1 MKRNRL
7 FSPTTRE
14 APGGTLLQKMFMAS
28 LLIAL
33 VLASFPAPRA
43 FAASGDTQDQAA
55 INALQAV
62 WSRKIQNVR
71 AQSFFYDRVRLY
83 PADFKDPANLARA
96 HDFLN
101 RYGFALR
108 RAETIIA
115 NQAGFDSRGRVTNFN
130 LAVQSTKDLA
140 YYLHVMRGL
149 RMKLD
154 AVPRGR

>member
-1 MKRNRL
+1 MKKSML
-7 FSPTTRE
+7 FSLTGSET
-14 APGGTLLQKMFMAS
+14 AGGTLLQKMFMAL

-43 FAASGDTQDQAA
+43 FAASGDAQDQAV
-55 INALQAV
+55 IDALQAV
-62 WSRKIQNVR
+62 WSRKIENVR

-83 PADFKDPANLARA
+83 PADFKDPDNLARA
-96 HDFLN
+96 HDLLN

-115 NQAGFDSRGRVTNFN
+115 NRAGFDARGRVINLN
-130 LAVQSTKDLA
+130 LADQSVKDLA

-149 RMKLD
+149 RIKLD